1 MDMEQWARVRRKVLI
16 EKRSKRSVM
25 VEEKLHWDT
34 LQKMLA
40 HSRPPGY
47 RRVKKV
53 ERKID
58 AHVEWVRGV
67 LKRDREVPRKQ
78 RHTAKRIFDRLRAER
93 GYAGGYTAVKEV
105 VAELKVRSREV
116 FVPLIHRPGE
126 AQVDFGHALV
136 NVNGVLRKC
145 PFFVMSLPYSDG
157 FFVQVFERENTEA
170 FWEGHVRAF
179 RFFGAVPTRITYDNT
194 RVAVARML
202 EGRERKLTDGFLQLK
217 SHYLFEEHFCLPAR
231 GNEKGVVEGI
241 VRYARAN
248 FLVPV
253 PQVRSL
259 EELNARLAE
268 SCRADLD
275 RRLRGKTGSKK
286 ELLEEE
292 LGVMRQL
299 PLVDF
304 EASRVVA
311 TRANSL
317 SLVRFDGNDYSV
329 PVRCAYREVVVK
341 GDCERVCI
349 YRDRDGEQIADHQ
362 RIWDRHQVCF
372 DPIHYLALLERKAG
386 ALDFARPLEG
396 WDLPDCFGVLRRRLE
411 AEGGSEGTREFIA
424 VLRLLE
430 NQSLQRVT
438 QAVGRALDMGCA
450 RLELIKQH
458 LYGED
463 RDAEVFQ
470 LDGREHLK
478 VVNVACTDP
487 GDYAALL
494 GEASGKE
501 EVA

>member
-1 MDMEQWARVRRKVLI
+1 MDMEQWARVRRKVLM
-16 EKRSKRSVM
+16 EGRSKRSVM
-25 VEEKLHWDT
+25 KEEKLHWDT

-58 AHVEWVRGV
+58 PYVEWVRGV
-67 LKRDREVPRKQ
+67 LTRDREVPRKQ
-78 RHTAKRIFDRLRAER
+78 RHTAKRIFERLRAER
-93 GYAGGYTAVKEV
+93 GYQGGYTAVKEL
-105 VAELKVRSREV
+105 VAELKTRGQEV

-136 NVNGVLRKC
+136 NVSGVLKKC

-179 RFFGAVPTRITYDNT
+179 RFFQAVPNRITYDNT

-202 EGRERKLTDGFLQLK
+202 GGRERKLTDGFLQLQ

-259 EELNARLAE
+259 EELNAWLEQR
-268 SCRADLD
+268 CREDLK
-275 RRLRGKTGSKK
+275 RRLRGKTGCKE
-286 ELLEEE
+286 ELLAEE
-292 LGVMRQL
+292 LCVMRQL
-299 PLVDF
+299 PLTDF
-304 EASRVVA
+304 EANRVES
-311 TRANSL
+311 TRASNL

-341 GDCERVCI
+341 GDCERVRI
-349 YRDRDGEQIADHQ
+349 YHGDEQVADHR
-362 RIWDRHQVCF
+362 RIWDKHQVSF
-372 DPIHYLALLERKAG
+372 DPLHYLALLERKAG

-396 WDLPDCFGVLRRRLE
+396 WDLPECFGVLRRRLE
-411 AEGGSEGTREFIA
+411 AEHGSEGTREYIA

-430 NQSLQRVT
+430 NQSLKRVKR
-438 QAVGRALDMGCA
+438 AVGRALDMGCA
-450 RLELIKQH
+450 RLELIEQH
-458 LYGED
+458 LYGEG
-463 RDAEVFQ
+463 REAEVFR

-478 VVNVACTDP
+478 VVNVQSTDP
-487 GDYAALL
+487 GDYTVLL
-494 GEASGKE
+494 ETTMGREA
-501 EVA
+501 VA

>member
-1 MDMEQWARVRRKVLI
+1 MNMDQWARVRRKILI
-16 EKRSKRSVM
+16 EGRSKRSVM
-25 VEEKLHWDT
+25 AEEGLHWET

-47 RRVKKV
+47 RRVKKR

-58 AHVEWVRGV
+58 EFVEWVRGV
-67 LKRDREVPRKQ
+67 LDRDREVPRKQ
-78 RHTAKRIFDRLRAER
+78 RHTAKRIFDRLRIER
-93 GYAGGYTAVKEV
+93 GYKGGYTAVKDL
-105 VAELKVRSREV
+105 VAELRAVKREV

-136 NVNGVLRKC
+136 NVNGILKMR

-157 FFVQVFERENTEA
+157 FFVQVFERENTES

-179 RFFGAVPTRITYDNT
+179 EFFGAVPSRITYDNT

-202 EGRERKLTDGFLQLK
+202 GGRERKLTDGFLQLQ
-217 SHYLFEEHFCLPAR
+217 SHYLFEEHFCRAAR

-241 VRYARAN
+241 VRYSRAN

-253 PQVRSL
+253 PQVRCL
-259 EELNARLAE
+259 EELNARLVE
-268 SCRADLD
+268 SCREDLK
-275 RRLRGKTGSKK
+275 RRLRGQSGSKA
-286 ELLEEE
+286 ELLVEE
-292 LGVMRQL
+292 LVVMRQL

-304 EASRVVA
+304 EASRVQT
-311 TRANSL
+311 TRASNL
-317 SLVRFDGNDYSV
+317 SLVRFDSNDYSV
-329 PVRCAYREVVVK
+329 PVRCAHREVVVK
-341 GDCERVCI
+341 GDCERVRI
-349 YRDRDGEQIADHQ
+349 YRGDEQIAEHR
-362 RIWDRHQVCF
+362 RIWEKHQVRF
-372 DPIHYLALLERKAG
+372 DPLHYLALLERKAG

-396 WDLPDCFGVLRRRLE
+396 WKLPECFAVLRRRLE
-411 AEGGSEGTREFIA
+411 AEHGSEGTREYIE

-430 NQSLQRVT
+430 KRSMKQVEG
-438 QAVGRALDMGCA
+438 AVGRALDMGCA

-463 RDAEVFQ
+463 QQEAVFH

-494 GEASGKE
+494 SEETGKE